1 MLTLDKSRAL
11 PEKMYLCCG
20 LSFRLRSRLNL
31 SPVSN
36 ERLQNSADILVLGK
50 KRTLVRFEF
59 PFNSIGKCQWL
70 FFNMSVMAR
79 TSFYN
84 RLSSQK

>member
-1 MLTLDKSRAL
+1 MLTLDKPRAL

-36 ERLQNSADILVLGK
+36 KLLQSNADVLVLC
-50 KRTLVRFEF
+50 VS
-59 PFNSIGKCQWL
+59 NSLSTPLANNNG
-70 FFNMSVMAR
+70 FFIQHASHG
-79 TSFYN
+79 SYK
-84 RLSSQK
+84 LL